1 MILGAAAA
9 RGDSDA
15 AARRAPAVDA
25 VRGLGLATVIE
36 SPSPLPYAAAMRLRS
51 LALLPLVAACSST
64 PPPIEPA
71 PAAPSSTAAVAG
83 APKATPDSVAP
94 PASAPA
100 AVAAEAPA
108 EPPAAPE
115 PLPLT
120 AAEQKD
126 TQRLCKPLM
135 SAMARSKAKAGDQSP
150 LEALQAAL
158 AKPPP
163 SMKPADVER
172 CRDLLGRGI
181 HGYVA
186 AAREVEARVILGQI
200 ALRAVGAY
208 RETGKLCPDAA
219 KVPADRALVARGPY
233 ESTAADWT
241 SPGWTCLHFSFEGQ
255 PQRFQYEMRTDADGK
270 GFELLAHGVPGEN
283 GRFVTIAQRGKVG
296 EKGIEIGGVERR

>member
-1 MILGAAAA
+1 
-9 RGDSDA
+9 
-15 AARRAPAVDA
+15 
-25 VRGLGLATVIE
+25 
-36 SPSPLPYAAAMRLRS
+36 MRLRS
-51 LALLPLVAACSST
+51 LALLPLLAACGST

-71 PAAPSSTAAVAG
+71 PAGASTATTAAVAG
-83 APKATPDSVAP
+83 ASTATRDSVAP
-94 PASAPA
+94 PASASAA
-100 AVAAEAPA
+100 AVAVDAPA

-135 SAMARSKAKAGDQSP
+135 GAMAKAKARGGDQSP

-158 AKPPP
+158 ARPPP

-181 HGYVA
+181 RGYVA

-233 ESTAADWT
+233 ESTAADWS
-241 SPGWTCLHFSFEGQ
+241 SPGWACLHFNFEGQ

-283 GRFVTIAQRGKVG
+283 GRFVTIVQRGKIG

>member
-1 MILGAAAA
+1 
-9 RGDSDA
+9 
-15 AARRAPAVDA
+15 
-25 VRGLGLATVIE
+25 
-36 SPSPLPYAAAMRLRS
+36 MRK
-51 LALLPLVAACSST
+51 LALVLFPILAACSST

-71 PAAPSSTAAVAG
+71 PAPAKAAATDASASTATRDTVAPLASTPPAVAV
-83 APKATPDSVAP
+83 DAP
-94 PASAPA
+94 P
-100 AVAAEAPA
+100 

-135 SAMARSKAKAGDQSP
+135 NAMAKAKAKDREQSP
-150 LEALQAAL
+150 VEALETAL

-181 HGYVA
+181 RGYAA
-186 AAREVEARVILGQI
+186 AAREVEAKVVLGQM

-219 KVPADRALVARGPY
+219 KVPADRALVAKGPY
-233 ESTAADWT
+233 ESTAADWA
-241 SPGWTCLHFSFEGQ
+241 SPGWACLHFNFEGQ
-255 PQRFQYEMRTDADGK
+255 PQRFQYEMRADADGK
-270 GFELLAHGVPGEN
+270 GFELLAHGVSGDN
-283 GRFVTIAQRGKVG
+283 GRFVTLAQRGKIG